1 MTLDEKI
8 ELANSLDEKKEEIKE
23 RFGFSDKEFN
33 TLIKDVILDCFDK
46 LKIRLSADDPIFA
59 VVLSQKNVMDYYS
72 IMITSALNN
81 IPKQIGNAID
91 NNLDDFSEKIRSIGE
106 AFDNEL
112 AEFKN
117 GLSTQTLELN
127 NQIITSFNKFIDEK
141 INSIKNTLDSSN
153 NQYSIT
159 QLPKNKKITSFIT
172 IFSHIML
179 MGMMLTI
186 IYIISINNKNQ
197 ERAYQMGLFKAFQ
210 VIGQEFD
217 QKSSK
222 KIESIIIDSIDKELS
237 GGNN

>member
-1 MTLDEKI
+1 MTTETDKV
-8 ELANSLDEKKEEIKE
+8 ELTNSLDEKKEEIKE
-23 RFGFSDKEFN
+23 RFGFSDNEFN
-33 TLIKDVILDCFDK
+33 ILIRDVILDCFDK

-72 IMITSALNN
+72 VMITSALNN

-91 NNLDDFSEKIRSIGE
+91 GNLDDFSEKIRSIGE

-112 AEFKN
+112 NEFKS
-117 GLSTQTLELN
+117 GLSSQTLELN
-127 NQIITSFNKFIDEK
+127 NQIITSFNRFIDEK
-141 INSIKNTLDSSN
+141 INGIKNTLDSSK

-159 QLPKNKKITSFIT
+159 QLPKNNKIASVIT
-172 IFSHIML
+172 IFSNIML

-197 ERAYQMGLFKAFQ
+197 EKAYQMGLFKSFQ
-210 VIGQEFD
+210 IIEKEFD

-237 GGNN
+237 GV